1 MLSQEET
8 LEFIKKAQSGD
19 EFAKEELINNNSPLI
34 KSIIKFYKNK
44 GVEYDDLY
52 QLGCLGFV
60 KAIINFKPE
69 FNVKFSTYAVPMV
82 AGEVKRFLRDD
93 GKIKVSRALKALC
106 IKINKYINQYRS
118 EHDES
123 PSVEQISKEFCIE
136 ESEVMFAL
144 DSSRAPL
151 SLDEQ
156 VDDGNNKSRTLVET
170 IPEDDNFENLLNR
183 ITLEEIIKNLNE
195 RDRKIIY
202 LRYYLDQT
210 QSEVAKKLNV
220 SQVQVSRL
228 ELKILEKIK
237 KKYKVQ

>member
-8 LEFIKKAQSGD
+8 LKLIISAQQGD
-19 EFAKEELINNNSPLI
+19 ENAKEELINNNSPLI
-34 KSIIKFYKNK
+34 KSIIKIYKNK

-52 QLGCLGFV
+52 QLGSLGFV
-60 KAIINFKPE
+60 KAILNFKPE
-69 FNVKFSTYAVPMV
+69 FGVKFSTYAVPMV

-93 GKIKVSRALKALC
+93 GMVKVSRALKTQY
-106 IKINKYINQYRS
+106 IQINKFINKYKE
-118 EHDES
+118 EHDNT
-123 PSVEQISKEFCIE
+123 PSISTIAKEFNIE

-144 DSSRAPL
+144 DSSRAVL
-151 SLDEQ
+151 SLNEQ
-156 VDDGNNKSRTLVET
+156 VDETNLKSRTLIET
-170 IPEDDNFENLLNR
+170 ISDEDSQEKMLDKIVLKN
-183 ITLEEIIKNLNE
+183 IIKNLSD
-195 RDRKIIY
+195 RDKKIIY

-237 KKYKVQ
+237 QRYKE